1 MGLRKKIKKFL
12 YNYKFSKKKL
22 FIDIKKKN
30 ILITGSNSGIGLAIT
45 KKLIQLENNI
55 IALYREN
62 SNNLDNLQNSSLIKI
77 KCDQRNIDDYKNLEI
92 KLKNYKIDFIINCAG
107 IFGPSFKEQEIE
119 NLSIE
124 NFQEA
129 ILINSLSIVKITQIV
144 LKNSFPKIILN
155 ISSDAGSISQNQ
167 SGDAYIY
174 RVSKSAL
181 NSITKNMSI
190 DLYKKHGTIVFAIDP
205 GNVETGMN
213 PKGHIKSDKCANLI
227 LDLISNDVKK
237 LNGKF
242 INLLNQELSW

>member
-12 YNYKFSKKKL
+12 YNYKFKKKDYL
-22 FIDIKKKN
+22 IDIKNKN
-30 ILITGSNSGIGLAIT
+30 ILVTGSNSGIVFAII
-45 KKLIQLENNI
+45 KKLVQLENNI
-55 IALYREN
+55 VAMYRKN
-62 SNNLDNLQNSSLIKI
+62 SNNIDNIKNSRLIKI
-77 KCDQRNIDDYKNLEI
+77 KCDQQNIDDYKDLEI

-119 NLSIE
+119 NLSIK

-129 ILINSLSIVKITQIV
+129 ILVNSLSIVKITQIV
-144 LKNSFPKIILN
+144 LKNSTPKIILN
-155 ISSDAGSISQNQ
+155 VSSDAGSISQNQ

-174 RVSKSAL
+174 RASKSTL

-190 DLYKKHGTIVFAIDP
+190 DLNKKYGTIVFAIDP
-205 GNVETGMN
+205 GSVETGMN

-242 INLLNQELSW
+242 INLLNQEITW